1 MGQEFAAHVVA
12 WVKAS
17 CEAQGVPVKVEDS
30 RVLREVGVLL
40 GGGAGGGRA
49 LDASA
54 SSAPRP
60 AAS

>member
-40 GGGAGGGRA
+40 GGGAGGGAR
-49 LDASA
+49 
-54 SSAPRP
+54 
-60 AAS
+60 